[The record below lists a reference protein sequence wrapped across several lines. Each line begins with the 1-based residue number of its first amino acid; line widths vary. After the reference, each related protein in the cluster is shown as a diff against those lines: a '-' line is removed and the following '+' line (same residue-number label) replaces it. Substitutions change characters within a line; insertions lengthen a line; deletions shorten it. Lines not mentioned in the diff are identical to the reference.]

1 MKFSRLSAVSVMA
14 VAMSCA
20 LTACSSGDD
29 ASTGKSASA
38 TSQAGSQA
46 AKIAMPTPED
56 LNAVLNLAADP
67 NAPIEQRTQTVQN
80 GESASDL
87 FPVMTKLRDESHA
100 QFQVVNPIL
109 PGYSPNSVLA
119 KVNLVLPDK
128 EPQAADNVEFV
139 YENGKWKLA
148 QSWACTLIEYTVPD
162 QAPPMCSKDKGSA
175 APAPA
180 PKPEPTPAP
189 TPAPATPAAPA
200 AKVNAGKKL
209 PYVTPLVRKLAD
221 KHGIDLTTVTG
232 TGIGGRIRKQDV
244 LAAAAAAQAPAAAEA
259 PATQAPAEPTGP
271 RANWSTKSVDPAKA
285 ELIGTTQ
292 KVNRIREITAAK
304 MVEALQLSA
313 QLTHLQEVDMTRI
326 ADLRKQSKPQFQ
338 AKHGVNLTYL
348 PFFVKAV
355 VEALVSHPNVN
366 ASYNAETKE
375 MTYHEDVNVAIAVDT
390 PRGLLTPVIH
400 KAQELTL
407 PQIAQ
412 AIADLADRARNNK
425 LKPTELFGATF
436 TITNIGS
443 EGALS
448 DTPIL
453 VPPQAGILGTAAI
466 QKRPVVVSVDG
477 ADAIAI
483 RQMCYMP
490 FTYDHQVVDGADAG
504 RFTATIKDR
513 LETGNFAADLDL

>member
-180 PKPEPTPAP
+180 PAA
-189 TPAPATPAAPA
+189 PAPAESNAPAPAAPAGGNNNNAPAPAAPVAPAAPA
-200 AKVNAGKKL
+200 APAANNNA
-209 PYVTPLVRKLAD
+209 P
-221 KHGIDLTTVTG
+221 
-232 TGIGGRIRKQDV
+232 
-244 LAAAAAAQAPAAAEA
+244 APAAPAAPEA
-259 PATQAPAEPTGP
+259 PANNVQNPAP
-271 RANWSTKSVDPAKA
+271 D
-285 ELIGTTQ
+285 Q
-292 KVNRIREITAAK
+292 
-304 MVEALQLSA
+304 
-313 QLTHLQEVDMTRI
+313 
-326 ADLRKQSKPQFQ
+326 
-338 AKHGVNLTYL
+338 
-348 PFFVKAV
+348 
-355 VEALVSHPNVN
+355 ALVGNN
-366 ASYNAETKE
+366 NNNNE
-375 MTYHEDVNVAIAVDT
+375 
-390 PRGLLTPVIH
+390 GLLMP
-400 KAQELTL
+400 QEGQT
-407 PQIAQ
+407 
-412 AIADLADRARNNK
+412 
-425 LKPTELFGATF
+425 
-436 TITNIGS
+436 
-443 EGALS
+443 
-448 DTPIL
+448 
-453 VPPQAGILGTAAI
+453 
-466 QKRPVVVSVDG
+466 
-477 ADAIAI
+477 
-483 RQMCYMP
+483 
-490 FTYDHQVVDGADAG
+490 H
-504 RFTATIKDR
+504 
-513 LETGNFAADLDL
+513 

>member
-1 MKFSRLSAVSVMA
+1 MA

-175 APAPA
+175 APAA
-180 PKPEPTPAP
+180 
-189 TPAPATPAAPA
+189 PAPAESNAPAPAAPAGGNNNNAPAPAAPA
-200 AKVNAGKKL
+200 A
-209 PYVTPLVRKLAD
+209 P
-221 KHGIDLTTVTG
+221 
-232 TGIGGRIRKQDV
+232 
-244 LAAAAAAQAPAAAEA
+244 EA
-259 PATQAPAEPTGP
+259 PANNVQNPAP
-271 RANWSTKSVDPAKA
+271 D
-285 ELIGTTQ
+285 Q
-292 KVNRIREITAAK
+292 
-304 MVEALQLSA
+304 
-313 QLTHLQEVDMTRI
+313 
-326 ADLRKQSKPQFQ
+326 
-338 AKHGVNLTYL
+338 
-348 PFFVKAV
+348 
-355 VEALVSHPNVN
+355 ALVGNN
-366 ASYNAETKE
+366 NNNNE
-375 MTYHEDVNVAIAVDT
+375 
-390 PRGLLTPVIH
+390 GLLMP
-400 KAQELTL
+400 QEGQT
-407 PQIAQ
+407 
-412 AIADLADRARNNK
+412 
-425 LKPTELFGATF
+425 
-436 TITNIGS
+436 
-443 EGALS
+443 
-448 DTPIL
+448 
-453 VPPQAGILGTAAI
+453 
-466 QKRPVVVSVDG
+466 
-477 ADAIAI
+477 
-483 RQMCYMP
+483 
-490 FTYDHQVVDGADAG
+490 H
-504 RFTATIKDR
+504 
-513 LETGNFAADLDL
+513 

>member
-162 QAPPMCSKDKGSA
+162 QAPPMCSKDKGPA

-180 PKPEPTPAP
+180 PAAPEPADCNARPRQLRLVGTIIMRRLRQRPQPQPPPRHPPRIITPP
-189 TPAPATPAAPA
+189 PRQRPQ
-200 AKVNAGKKL
+200 L
-209 PYVTPLVRKLAD
+209 PRLRRITSKIRPRTRRWL
-221 KHGIDLTTVTG
+221 GIIITT
-232 TGIGGRIRKQDV
+232 
-244 LAAAAAAQAPAAAEA
+244 
-259 PATQAPAEPTGP
+259 
-271 RANWSTKSVDPAKA
+271 
-285 ELIGTTQ
+285 
-292 KVNRIREITAAK
+292 
-304 MVEALQLSA
+304 M
-313 QLTHLQEVDMTRI
+313 
-326 ADLRKQSKPQFQ
+326 
-338 AKHGVNLTYL
+338 
-348 PFFVKAV
+348 
-355 VEALVSHPNVN
+355 
-366 ASYNAETKE
+366 
-375 MTYHEDVNVAIAVDT
+375 
-390 PRGLLTPVIH
+390 RG
-400 KAQELTL
+400 
-407 PQIAQ
+407 
-412 AIADLADRARNNK
+412 
-425 LKPTELFGATF
+425 
-436 TITNIGS
+436 S
-443 EGALS
+443 
-448 DTPIL
+448 
-453 VPPQAGILGTAAI
+453 
-466 QKRPVVVSVDG
+466 
-477 ADAIAI
+477 
-483 RQMCYMP
+483 
-490 FTYDHQVVDGADAG
+490 
-504 RFTATIKDR
+504 
-513 LETGNFAADLDL
+513 